1 MKILFMCVANSARS
15 QLAEGLA
22 RAEFSGSEIES
33 AGSRPTK
40 LNPYAVAV
48 MKEIGL
54 DISGHYSKSTE
65 DLSPE
70 FIAGLDYVVTL
81 CAEEVCP
88 ILVTRAKKLHWPHPD
103 PATRD
108 PITEDEAMRRFR
120 SARDAIA
127 EKLKQ
132 FKAELMKDIT

>member
-22 RAEFSGSEIES
+22 RQMFPGAEIQS
-33 AGSRPTK
+33 AGSHPGK
-40 LNPYAVAV
+40 LNPFAVTV
-48 MKEIGL
+48 MKEIGV
-54 DISGHYSKSTE
+54 DISKRYSKSTD

-70 FIAGLDYVVTL
+70 FIVALDYVITL

-88 ILVTRAKKLHWPHPD
+88 MMVSKAKKLHWPLPD
-103 PATRD
+103 PASKE
-108 PITEDEAMRRFR
+108 PLSDEVLLSRFR
-120 SARDAIA
+120 AARDAIS

-132 FKAELMKDIT
+132 FKAEAV

>member
-22 RAEFSGSEIES
+22 RRAFPIMEVQS
-33 AGSRPTK
+33 AGSQPGK

-48 MKEIGL
+48 MKEVGI
-54 DISGHYSKSTE
+54 DISKHYSKSTDE
-65 DLSPE
+65 LPQDFLDK
-70 FIAGLDYVVTL
+70 LDYVITL

-88 ILVTRAKKLHWPHPD
+88 VVISKAKKLHWPLPD
-103 PATRD
+103 PATKE
-108 PITEDEAMRRFR
+108 PISDDEALKRFR
-120 SARDAIA
+120 TARDAIS

-132 FKAELMKDIT
+132 LKSELKG

>member
-22 RAEFSGSEIES
+22 RALFPDLEIRS
-33 AGSRPTK
+33 AGSHPGK
-40 LNPYAVAV
+40 LNPYAVTV

-54 DISGHYSKSTE
+54 DISSHYSKSMD
-65 DLSPE
+65 DLPPK
-70 FIAGLDYVVTL
+70 FIVGIDYIITL

-88 ILVTRAKKLHWPHPD
+88 MMIAPRAKKLHWPFPD
-103 PATRD
+103 PATKE
-108 PITEDEAMRRFR
+108 PLSEAKMLTRFR
-120 SARDAIA
+120 EARDSIQ

-132 FKAELMKDIT
+132 FKAELEK